1 MTQLHCYVPD
11 RIADLFKQKAKKA
24 NLSTSKYLALL
35 VKKETAGQWPDN
47 YFDLVG
53 SWQGE
58 PSRGLNRWIR
68 NRESDSSS
76 VPVRYQS
83 VHQLSEWIVSIGR
96 TAFQIPITVR
106 NCRLQHRKS

>member
-58 PSRGLNRWIR
+58 PITRPEPLDLEPRIGL
-68 NRESDSSS
+68 
-76 VPVRYQS
+76 
-83 VHQLSEWIVSIGR
+83 
-96 TAFQIPITVR
+96 
-106 NCRLQHRKS
+106 K